1 MASSISI
8 CNMALSRIGVDE
20 FIASIDEPKNN
31 RERDCALLY
40 QPVLDSMLEDF
51 PELRPDSAGAGAG
64 GGNAPPGWGYQY
76 RMPADCA
83 RAQVVTD
90 ANGYRLPLNTGGT
103 CSDIWNYALCPIPQM
118 PFSVMADTPS
128 TRAIVTDVRGAY
140 LWYTQ
145 RVTDPNQFSGLFV
158 SAFAWRLAAELAL
171 SLRASPQLRR
181 TPVCNSSGRC
191 RRRRRRRS
199 TRSSRMRAA
208 VAGDVG
214 EAVMD
219 GLQASSP
226 RIMVICHT
234 AKRFTISLYR
244 LLKAARFTAIV
255 GSTSPHTQRLENM
268 LLTLIYRACT
278 KVMQRVAVCHAW
290 LQRINNKSSINIFKC
305 IALHLS
311 VPVFHLNYLLFKF
324 VHPIGQRRLLL
335 DAGKIRD
342 KSLRKLFLDSIDCGH
357 NFKVVGHSM
366 SALINSRSIL
376 ALWTA
381 ATISLYMALA
391 LNSLTPASPE
401 PLLPM

>member
-31 RERDCALLY
+31 RERACALLY

-51 PELRPDSAGAGAG
+51 PWNFAQTVQALALVA
-64 GGNAPPGWGYQY
+64 GNAPPGWGYQY

-171 SLRASPQLRR
+171 SLRASPQLAQNAG
-181 TPVCNSSGRC
+181 VQFQWAVSQAQ
-191 RRRRRRRS
+191 
-199 TRSSRMRAA
+199 AA
-208 VAGDVG
+208 
-214 EAVMD
+214 
-219 GLQASSP
+219 
-226 RIMVICHT
+226 
-234 AKRFTISLYR
+234 SLNAEQPD
-244 LLKAARFTAIV
+244 AARL
-255 GSTSPHTQRLENM
+255 SPAM
-268 LLTLIYRACT
+268 LA
-278 KVMQRVAVCHAW
+278 
-290 LQRINNKSSINIFKC
+290 
-305 IALHLS
+305 
-311 VPVFHLNYLLFKF
+311 
-324 VHPIGQRRLLL
+324 RR
-335 DAGKIRD
+335 
-342 KSLRKLFLDSIDCGH
+342 
-357 NFKVVGHSM
+357 
-366 SALINSRSIL
+366 
-376 ALWTA
+376 
-381 ATISLYMALA
+381 
-391 LNSLTPASPE
+391 
-401 PLLPM
+401 

>member
-1 MASSISI
+1 
-8 CNMALSRIGVDE
+8 
-20 FIASIDEPKNN
+20 
-31 RERDCALLY
+31 
-40 QPVLDSMLEDF
+40 
-51 PELRPDSAGAGAG
+51 
-64 GGNAPPGWGYQY
+64 
-76 RMPADCA
+76 
-83 RAQVVTD
+83 
-90 ANGYRLPLNTGGT
+90 
-103 CSDIWNYALCPIPQM
+103 
-118 PFSVMADTPS
+118 
-128 TRAIVTDVRGAY
+128 
-140 LWYTQ
+140 
-145 RVTDPNQFSGLFV
+145 
-158 SAFAWRLAAELAL
+158 
-171 SLRASPQLRR
+171 
-181 TPVCNSSGRC
+181 
-191 RRRRRRRS
+191 
-199 TRSSRMRAA
+199 
-208 VAGDVG
+208 
-214 EAVMD
+214 MD

-366 SALINSRSIL
+366 SGADQLAKHLGALDCSDDLTVHGVGSQL
-376 ALWTA
+376 ADSGQSGASTP
-381 ATISLYMALA
+381 
-391 LNSLTPASPE
+391 NVETPAPIGNRALDSRFRRDE
-401 PLLPM
+401 Q